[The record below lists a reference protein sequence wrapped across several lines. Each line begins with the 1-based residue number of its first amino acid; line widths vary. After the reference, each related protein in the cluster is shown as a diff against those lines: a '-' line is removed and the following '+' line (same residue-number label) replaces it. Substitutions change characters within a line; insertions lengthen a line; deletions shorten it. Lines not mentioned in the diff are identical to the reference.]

1 MNYLSVLGILV
12 DLPNLEWD
20 VHCEL
25 GAVGAIEGAG
35 ALGPEDGVGGLRA
48 RRVRAA
54 AHLHPLLH
62 NWKE

>member
-35 ALGPEDGVGGLRA
+35 ALGPEDGVGGLRT
-48 RRVRAA
+48 R
-54 AHLHPLLH
+54 
-62 NWKE
+62 